1 MEIQIMKADSVVR
14 ARIPA
19 KMKKQAMIN
28 LERMGLSASDLI
40 RITFLRVAEEGC
52 LPFDLKVPNSVTR
65 KAIKE
70 LDEGKGKTFK
80 NADALFKDLGI

>member
-1 MEIQIMKADSVVR
+1 MKADSVVR
-14 ARIPA
+14 ARIPTE
-19 KMKKQAMIN
+19 MKKQAMIT

-52 LPFDLKVPNSVTR
+52 LPFDIKVPNRITR

-70 LDEGKGKTFK
+70 VDEGKGKIFK
-80 NADALFKDLGI
+80 DADALFKDLGI

>member
-1 MEIQIMKADSVVR
+1 
-14 ARIPA
+14 
-19 KMKKQAMIN
+19 MIT

-40 RITFLRVAEEGC
+40 RMTFLRVAEEGR
-52 LPFDLKVPNSVTR
+52 LPFDIKVPNNATR

-70 LDEGKGKTFK
+70 LDEGKGETFK

>member
-1 MEIQIMKADSVVR
+1 MKADSIVR
-14 ARIPA
+14 ARIPTE
-19 KMKKQAMIN
+19 MKKQAMIT

-40 RITFLRVAEEGC
+40 RMTFLRVAEEGR
-52 LPFDLKVPNSVTR
+52 LPFDIKVPNNATR

-70 LDEGKGKTFK
+70 LDEGKGETFK